1 MSRSARGRRPWR
13 SAIVLSAALA
23 IIAFAL
29 AGCGGGD
36 DSGAPGAERPVRAL
50 ATFSILGDMVRL
62 VGGDRVEVTTL
73 VGADGDAHV
82 FEPSP
87 RDGVALARADV
98 IVENGL
104 GFEPWLDE
112 LVRSAGARGER
123 VVATAGVTPRR
134 IGRELDP
141 HAWQDVRNAMAMTR
155 AVRDGLARVDP
166 DGAAGYRS
174 RAAGLLAELR
184 DLDREVAAQIAAIP
198 PERRRLVT
206 DHDAFG
212 YLADRYGLE
221 VIGTVVGSGT
231 TEGAE
236 PSAGDLA
243 RLVRRIRDA
252 GVPTVFAENI
262 INPATTREV
271 ARAAGVRLGER
282 LYSDALGAA
291 DGPAGTYIDMMRHN
305 VRVLREGLGR

>member
-155 AVRDGLARVDP
+155 AVRDGLA
-166 DGAAGYRS
+166 
-174 RAAGLLAELR
+174 ELR